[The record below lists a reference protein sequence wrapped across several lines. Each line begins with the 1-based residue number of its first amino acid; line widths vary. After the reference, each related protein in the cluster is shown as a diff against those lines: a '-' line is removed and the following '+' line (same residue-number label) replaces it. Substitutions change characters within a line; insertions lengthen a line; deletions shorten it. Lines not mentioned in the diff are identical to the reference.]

1 MSLVF
6 NKNTLKEV
14 YDEEISRFKISPG
27 ANNRIKQFLE
37 QDIMRMT
44 NDGRDQ
50 LTQQQ
55 LLWAVNIMNTFTS
68 ADIVTY
74 CLQLYYDG
82 EEGDASES
90 LYSSGIERTSAYF
103 DTIQCEPPHPTYVGE
118 SKPEY
123 IETVMFRCFSKYII
137 NKGYRARDI
146 YRFMIRFGCIFN
158 AMSSVN
164 IIRQVFTLLSKNDY
178 YLRSGNLDEGSEHG
192 YTDRNIFTGNGKI
205 INLTSSLYSQ
215 ITDRSYTDV
224 GGQPFLL
231 TIDYGNLDRL
241 DAHPYAYVLPTLF
254 YMRDN
259 RVNDYEGTKRIVI
272 REYLERRQEE
282 RRLQEERQQQQHY
295 AKEWMKSRMQ
305 LGTQGGGGGRVR
317 VRAIKIKSKKNKRM
331 INKNKSNRY
340 RKPISHSRRRS
351 SKRI

>member
-1 MSLVF
+1 MSLSF
-6 NKNTLKEV
+6 NKDILKEV

-37 QDIMRMT
+37 DIMRIT
-44 NDGRDQ
+44 NDGRDRSS
-50 LTQQQ
+50 QQQ
-55 LLWAVNIMNTFTS
+55 LLQVANIMNTFTS
-68 ADIVTY
+68 ADIVAY
-74 CLQLYYDG
+74 CLQLYYD
-82 EEGDASES
+82 ERDTSES

-103 DTIQCEPPHPTYVGE
+103 DTIQCEPPHPTYIGE

-123 IETVMFRCFSKYII
+123 IETVMFRCFSNYVTK
-137 NKGYRARDI
+137 KGYRARDI
-146 YRFMIRFGCIFN
+146 YRFMIRFGCISN

-192 YTDRNIFTGNGKI
+192 YTDRNILTGNGKI

-241 DAHPYAYVLPTLF
+241 DAHPYAHVLPTLF

-259 RVNDYEGTKRIVI
+259 HINDYETTKRIVI
-272 REYLERRQEE
+272 REFLERQQEE
-282 RRLQEERQQQQHY
+282 RRLQEERLLQKKY
-295 AKEWMKSRMQ
+295 AKDWMESRMQ
-305 LGTQGGGGGRVR
+305 LGTKGGGSGRVR
-317 VRAIKIKSKKNKRM
+317 KIKSKKSRKIKMNKKV
-331 INKNKSNRY
+331 NYSHNKSCKR
-340 RKPISHSRRRS
+340 RKNEKSIQRC
-351 SKRI
+351 KL

>member
-1 MSLVF
+1 MSLSF
-6 NKNTLKEV
+6 NKDILKEV

-37 QDIMRMT
+37 DIMRIT
-44 NDGRDQ
+44 NDGRDRSS
-50 LTQQQ
+50 QQQ
-55 LLWAVNIMNTFTS
+55 LLQVANIMNTFTS
-68 ADIVTY
+68 ADIVAY
-74 CLQLYYDG
+74 CLQLYYD
-82 EEGDASES
+82 EGDTSES

-103 DTIQCEPPHPTYVGE
+103 DTIQCEPPHPTYIGE

-123 IETVMFRCFSKYII
+123 IETVMFRCFSNYVTK
-137 NKGYRARDI
+137 KGYRARDI
-146 YRFMIRFGCIFN
+146 YRFMIRFGCISN

-192 YTDRNIFTGNGKI
+192 YTDRNILTGNGKI

-272 REYLERRQEE
+272 REFLERQQEE
-282 RRLQEERQQQQHY
+282 IRLQEERRQQQHY
-295 AKEWMKSRMQ
+295 ANEWMKSRMQ
-305 LGTQGGGGGRVR
+305 LGTQGGGSGRAR
-317 VRAIKIKSKKNKRM
+317 KIKSKKSRKIKMNKKVHSSR
-331 INKNKSNRY
+331 NKSCKR
-340 RKPISHSRRRS
+340 RKNEKSIQ
-351 SKRI
+351 

>member
-1 MSLVF
+1 MSLIF
-6 NKNTLKEV
+6 NKDILKEV

-44 NDGRDQ
+44 NDGRNQ
-50 LTQQQ
+50 LTQPQI
-55 LLWAVNIMNTFTS
+55 LWAMNYMNTFTS
-68 ADIVTY
+68 ADIVAY

-137 NKGYRARDI
+137 KKGYRARDI

-259 RVNDYEGTKRIVI
+259 RVNDYEVTKRIVI
-272 REYLERRQEE
+272 REFIERQQEE
-282 RRLQEERQQQQHY
+282 RRLQEERRQQKHY
-295 AKEWMKSRMQ
+295 ANEWMKSRMQ
-305 LGTQGGGGGRVR
+305 LGTQGGGSGRA
-317 VRAIKIKSKKNKRM
+317 RARKIKSKKSRKIKMNKKVHSSR
-331 INKNKSNRY
+331 NKSCKR
-340 RKPISHSRRRS
+340 RKNE
-351 SKRI
+351 K

>member
-1 MSLVF
+1 MSLRF
-6 NKNTLKEV
+6 NKDTLKEV
-14 YDEEISRFKISPG
+14 YDEEITHFKISPG
-27 ANNRIKQFLE
+27 ANNRIKEFLE

-44 NDGRDQ
+44 NDGRNQ
-50 LTQQQ
+50 LTQPQI
-55 LLWAVNIMNTFTS
+55 LWAMNYMNTFTS
-68 ADIVTY
+68 ADIVAY

-82 EEGDASES
+82 DEGDASES

-259 RVNDYEGTKRIVI
+259 RVNDYEETKRIVI
-272 REYLERRQEE
+272 QEDLEQRQEE
-282 RRLQEERQQQQHY
+282 IRLQEERQQEQHY

-305 LGTQGGGGGRVR
+305 LGTKGGGK
-317 VRAIKIKSKKNKRM
+317 VRARKIKSKKKRM

-340 RKPISHSRRRS
+340 RKNKSHSRRRS

>member
-1 MSLVF
+1 MSLRF
-6 NKNTLKEV
+6 NKDTLKEV
-14 YDEEISRFKISPG
+14 YHEEITHFKISPG
-27 ANNRIKQFLE
+27 ANNRIKEFLE
-37 QDIMRMT
+37 QYIMRMT
-44 NDGRDQ
+44 NDGRNQ
-50 LTQQQ
+50 LTQPQI
-55 LLWAVNIMNTFTS
+55 LWTMNYMNTFTS
-68 ADIVTY
+68 ADIVAY

-82 EEGDASES
+82 DEGDASES

-146 YRFMIRFGCIFN
+146 YRFMIRFGCISN

-192 YTDRNIFTGNGKI
+192 YADRNIFTGNGKI

-259 RVNDYEGTKRIVI
+259 RVNDYEETKRIVI
-272 REYLERRQEE
+272 QEDLEQRQEE
-282 RRLQEERQQQQHY
+282 IRLQEERRQQQHY
-295 AKEWMKSRMQ
+295 ANEWMKSRMQ
-305 LGTQGGGGGRVR
+305 LGTKGGGK
-317 VRAIKIKSKKNKRM
+317 VRARKIKSKKKG
-331 INKNKSNRY
+331 
-340 RKPISHSRRRS
+340 
-351 SKRI
+351 

>member
-1 MSLVF
+1 MSLRF
-6 NKNTLKEV
+6 NKDTLKEV
-14 YDEEISRFKISPG
+14 YDEEITHFKISPG
-27 ANNRIKQFLE
+27 ANNRIKEFLE
-37 QDIMRMT
+37 EVMRMT
-44 NDGRDQ
+44 KDGRNQ
-50 LTQQQ
+50 LTQPQM
-55 LLWAVNIMNTFTS
+55 LWTMNYMNTFTS

-82 EEGDASES
+82 DEGDASES

-259 RVNDYEGTKRIVI
+259 RVNDYEETKRILI
-272 REYLERRQEE
+272 QEDLEQRQEE
-282 RRLQEERQQQQHY
+282 IRLQEERRQQQHY
-295 AKEWMKSRMQ
+295 ANEWMKSRMQ
-305 LGTQGGGGGRVR
+305 LGTQGGGK
-317 VRAIKIKSKKNKRM
+317 VRARKIKSKKKRM

-340 RKPISHSRRRS
+340 RKNKSHSRRRS

>member
-1 MSLVF
+1 MSLGF

-14 YDEEISRFKISPG
+14 YDEEIGHFKISPG

-82 EEGDASES
+82 EGGDASES

-123 IETVMFRCFSKYII
+123 IETVMFRCFSNYVTK
-137 NKGYRARDI
+137 KGYRARDI
-146 YRFMIRFGCIFN
+146 YRFMIRFGCISN
-158 AMSSVN
+158 AMSSLN
-164 IIRQVFTLLSKNDY
+164 IIMQVFTLLSKNDY

-192 YTDRNIFTGNGKI
+192 YADRNIFTGNGKI
-205 INLTSSLYSQ
+205 INFTSSLYSQ
-215 ITDRSYTDV
+215 ITSRSFKDV
-224 GGQPFLL
+224 SGQPFLL
-231 TIDYGNLDRL
+231 TINYGNLDRL

-272 REYLERRQEE
+272 REDL
-282 RRLQEERQQQQHY
+282 ERQQEQHY

-305 LGTQGGGGGRVR
+305 LGTQGGGRLR

-340 RKPISHSRRRS
+340 RKPTSHFRRRS

>member
-1 MSLVF
+1 MSLRF
-6 NKNTLKEV
+6 NKDTLKEV
-14 YDEEISRFKISPG
+14 YHEEITHFKISPG
-27 ANNRIKQFLE
+27 ANNRIKEFLE
-37 QDIMRMT
+37 QYIMRMT
-44 NDGRDQ
+44 NDGRNQ
-50 LTQQQ
+50 LTQPQI
-55 LLWAVNIMNTFTS
+55 LWTMNYMNTFTS
-68 ADIVTY
+68 ADIVAY

-82 EEGDASES
+82 DEGDASES

-146 YRFMIRFGCIFN
+146 YRFMIRFGCISN

-192 YTDRNIFTGNGKI
+192 YADRNIFTGNGKI

-215 ITDRSYTDV
+215 ITDRSYKDV

-254 YMRDN
+254 YIRDN
-259 RVNDYEGTKRIVI
+259 RINDYEGTKQRLQ
-272 REYLERRQEE
+272 LEQ
-282 RRLQEERQQQQHY
+282 RRLQEEEKIRRERSLDWY
-295 AKEWMKSRMQ
+295 GITNP
-305 LGTQGGGGGRVR
+305 LGRQGGGR
-317 VRAIKIKSKKNKRM
+317 KKSKKNKM
-331 INKNKSNRY
+331 MKHKNKSNRY
-340 RKPISHSRRRS
+340 RQHHKSRIIRRS
-351 SKRI
+351 IKRTSRQTSQRN